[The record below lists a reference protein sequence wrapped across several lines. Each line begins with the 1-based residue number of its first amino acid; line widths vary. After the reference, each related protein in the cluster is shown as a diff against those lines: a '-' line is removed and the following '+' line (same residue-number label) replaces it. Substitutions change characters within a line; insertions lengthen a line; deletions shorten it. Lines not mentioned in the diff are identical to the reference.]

1 MSKPTYDYTGL
12 LASTWDLWRDDTANW
27 SDRHFYLDLVRQVG
41 EPVLD
46 IGCGTGRLLLD
57 YAGLGIDVDGIDNS
71 PEMLAICRSKAQKL
85 GLSPGMHLLDIL
97 KEDLPRNYRT
107 ILAPSSVLQ
116 LMTAPGAAERMLAR
130 CYAHLLPGGVFAA
143 SFSFDWRPGEALDS
157 GWELLFEKVRPED
170 GATVRHWTRET
181 RDPAQQLWHA
191 DSRFEVEVDGQIVAE
206 EEQRRSPEGRWYSQ
220 EQAAALYR
228 QAGFTTIHLYDGF
241 SFAPA
246 HADSRLFVAVG
257 VKGQAGQDAGE

>member
-1 MSKPTYDYTGL
+1 MSTPDYDYYGL
-12 LASTWDLWRDDTANW
+12 FASTWDLWRDDTANW
-27 SDRHFYLDLVRQVG
+27 SDRHFYLDLVRRYG

-57 YAGLGIDVDGIDNS
+57 YANLGIDVDGIDNS
-71 PEMLAICRSKAQKL
+71 PEMLSICRSKAQKL
-85 GLSPGMHLLDIL
+85 GLSPGIYQLDIL
-97 KEDLPRNYRT
+97 NDELPRAYRT
-107 ILAPSSVLQ
+107 ILAPSSVVQ
-116 LMTAPGAAERMLAR
+116 LMTTPGTAEQMLAR
-130 CYAHLLPGGVFAA
+130 CHAHLLPGGVFAA
-143 SFSFDWRPGEALDS
+143 SFAFDWRTGEPLDS

-191 DSRFEVEVDGQIVAE
+191 ESRFEVEVAGQVVAV

-220 EQAAALYR
+220 EQAVALYR
-228 QAGFTTIHLYDGF
+228 QAGFRENHLYDGF

-246 HADSRLFVAVG
+246 HAESRLFVVAG
-257 VKGQAGQDAGE
+257 VKGQAVQSAGE